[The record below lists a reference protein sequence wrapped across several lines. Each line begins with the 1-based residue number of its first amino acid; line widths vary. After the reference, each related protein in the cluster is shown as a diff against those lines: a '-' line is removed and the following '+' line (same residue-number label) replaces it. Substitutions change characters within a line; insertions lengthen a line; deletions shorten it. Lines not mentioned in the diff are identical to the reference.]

1 MRVPTYH
8 ITAKENRKLIFKPI
22 ETYVREYHGRE
33 REEIRLKRVTLA
45 AGDCYVPGRPEVL
58 FAARIRVINEIA
70 PQDPPTPP
78 LIANQQRHFRA
89 ILVKATNPTL
99 QILCLMPHRIR
110 YGYGKVDQ
118 QHFPLDKNAI
128 IEATL
133 VKCDFLSVEDLVDE
147 IGRNFKQDGNFLRP
161 FKLSEPNGG
170 WRRCKFK
177 HGTSSAVNR
186 VTGRMT
192 STGSSDRSTILT
204 SASN

>member
-1 MRVPTYH
+1 MGEPTYR
-8 ITAKENRKLIFKPI
+8 ITAKEYRKLIFKPI
-22 ETYVREYHGRE
+22 ESYVREYHGRE

-58 FAARIRVINEIA
+58 SAARIRVINEIA

-99 QILCLMPHRIR
+99 QMLCLMPHRIR
-110 YGYGKVDQ
+110 VDQ
-118 QHFPLDKNAI
+118 QHFPLDNNAI

-161 FKLSEPNGG
+161 SSPNLTVAGVG
-170 WRRCKFK
+170 AN
-177 HGTSSAVNR
+177 SSLVHR
-186 VTGRMT
+186 VR
-192 STGSSDRSTILT
+192 
-204 SASN
+204 